1 MQELMD
7 FLETLCAFSGA
18 AAILVTGL
26 LALLF
31 HLGVRDFQDYER
43 KDG

>member
-1 MQELMD
+1 MQELTD
-7 FLETLCAFSGA
+7 FLETLCALSGA
-18 AAILVTGL
+18 AAILLTGL

-31 HLGVRDFQDYER
+31 HLGVSDFQDYET